1 MIILSFLLI
10 LPPNNKNKLFQM
22 DSKRS
27 LFLAKRLISGDSKAY
42 DFLMEFYYKSLCGYA
57 QSLCHDHSMAEDIV
71 QNVFVKMW
79 DKRKKIN
86 PELSIKSYLYKSVY
100 NEFINQYR
108 KNKPVIYLEKKYFE
122 AIDLAVEIEPEEL
135 KNLIKIM
142 NAEIENLPS
151 KCREIFL
158 MNKKEGLTHTEISEY
173 LNISTKTVEGHIT
186 RGFKTLT
193 DKLGAKVEAVLF
205 LLFDIKKQNRRSSL
219 P

>member
-1 MIILSFLLI
+1 MD
-10 LPPNNKNKLFQM
+10 NHKNLVLTQ
-22 DSKRS
+22 
-27 LFLAKRLISGDSKAY
+27 RLISGDPKAY
-42 DFLMEFYYKSLCGYA
+42 DILMDYYYQNLCAYA
-57 QSLCHDHSMAEDIV
+57 QSLCHDHAMAEDIV
-71 QNVFVKMW
+71 QNVFVTIW
-79 DKRKKIN
+79 INRKNVN
-86 PELSIKSYLYKSVY
+86 PKLSIKSYLYKSVY

-186 RGFKTLT
+186 RAFKILT
-193 DKLGAKVEAVLF
+193 DKLGAKVEPVFF
-205 LLFDIKKQNRRSSL
+205 LLFKFNTQ
-219 P
+219 